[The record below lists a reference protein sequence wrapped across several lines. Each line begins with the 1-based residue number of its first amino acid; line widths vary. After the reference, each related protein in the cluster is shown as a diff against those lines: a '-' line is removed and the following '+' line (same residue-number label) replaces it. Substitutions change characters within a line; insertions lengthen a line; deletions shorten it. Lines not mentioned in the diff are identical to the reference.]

1 MLKTFE
7 NFLKVSSAS
16 ALKRNNNFVDGF
28 LKALRPGDNKE
39 L

>member
-16 ALKRNNNFVDGF
+16 ALKKNNNFVDGF
-28 LKALRPGDNKE
+28 LKVLCPGVNKE